1 MNDIRLFSKLIDA
14 YTEETLEI
22 TRTPSAKQER
32 RRSVGVRGFACEDL
46 SSKDN
51 ARTPYA
57 KNKVNNTGVVEGDV
71 LVKYKK
77 RIEHIINELYSFD
90 GRFREIIE
98 RKRTI
103 RTLTA
108 EEETALTEF
117 SQKRSKLIA
126 DLKTELKKIE
136 QHPLIKKPEIS
147 IEEKPSVSENASPV
161 PVVVA
166 KPSSSKNTTDTVE
179 EKKEK
184 KSKAPAKKETTITF
198 EDNSSSV
205 HLDGVLKRHQD
216 IPATRVIPRTPFAK
230 LKVVPPCSC
239 FAVGV
244 LTKTDKEQEKEKA
257 RLAKEQEKE
266 KARLAKEQEKRE
278 KLLVKEQEKENAR
291 LAKEQA
297 KRSTKPVAKATKPKI
312 EK

>member
-1 MNDIRLFSKLIDA
+1 MNDIRLFSKLINEYA
-14 YTEETLEI
+14 EETLEI
-22 TRTPSAKQER
+22 ATSPEQGVSEAENEGLEGLSGDGLPSKVIAKETLIK
-32 RRSVGVRGFACEDL
+32 C
-46 SSKDN
+46 
-51 ARTPYA
+51 
-57 KNKVNNTGVVEGDV
+57 
-71 LVKYKK
+71 KK

-161 PVVVA
+161 PVEVA

-184 KSKAPAKKETTITF
+184 KSKAPAKKETT
-198 EDNSSSV
+198 
-205 HLDGVLKRHQD
+205 
-216 IPATRVIPRTPFAK
+216 
-230 LKVVPPCSC
+230 KV
-239 FAVGV
+239 
-244 LTKTDKEQEKEKA
+244 DKEQEKREKL
-257 RLAKEQEKE
+257 LAKEQEKE
-266 KARLAKEQEKRE
+266 KARLAKEQ
-278 KLLVKEQEKENAR
+278 AR

>member
-1 MNDIRLFSKLIDA
+1 MNDIRIFSKLIDA
-14 YTEETLEI
+14 YSEETLEI
-22 TRTPSAKQER
+22 
-32 RRSVGVRGFACEDL
+32 
-46 SSKDN
+46 

-57 KNKVNNTGVVEGDV
+57 KDKVNNAGLVEGGV

-117 SQKRSKLIA
+117 SQKRSKLII
-126 DLKTELKKIE
+126 DLKTELTKIE
-136 QHPLIKKPEIS
+136 QHLLIKKPEIS
-147 IEEKPSVSENASPV
+147 IEDKPSVTENALPV
-161 PVVVA
+161 QVEVA

-179 EKKEK
+179 GKKEK
-184 KSKAPAKKETTITF
+184 KSKTPAMKETT
-198 EDNSSSV
+198 
-205 HLDGVLKRHQD
+205 
-216 IPATRVIPRTPFAK
+216 
-230 LKVVPPCSC
+230 KV
-239 FAVGV
+239 
-244 LTKTDKEQEKEKA
+244 DKEQEKREKL
-257 RLAKEQEKE
+257 LAKEQEKE
-266 KARLAKEQEKRE
+266 KARLAKEQEK
-278 KLLVKEQEKENAR
+278 EQAR

-297 KRSTKPVAKATKPKI
+297 KHSTKPVAKATKPKI